1 MGIRK
6 YFESSNTPLNALEF
20 VNKLGVKS
28 VETLSQR
35 EVIPHGA
42 NVLGVGATAAA
53 LGKEVAFY
61 RVDVGWTNVAP
72 SYDEPVE
79 NKGFVDN
86 IDFQLH
92 DFDTL
97 NDIFGE
103 KQFDRIYGYTPDFAD
118 IANDRREAMMLSLV
132 NLLNYGGEI
141 HLALAEPD
149 LINNANY
156 NKVLKKLTYTKPRII
171 ETRTGGIPQTR
182 LSSGTNEQIINSVQP
197 SISPLSP
204 DSQPFFDALTA
215 IGNNISLIG
224 WFAKKSA
231 RNMLSR
237 VFRRKNN

>member
-53 LGKEVAFY
+53 LGKEVTFY
-61 RVDVGWTNVAP
+61 RVDVDWTNVAP
-72 SYDEPVE
+72 CYNELVE
-79 NKGFVDN
+79 NTGFVDN
-86 IDFQLH
+86 IDFRLH
-92 DFDTL
+92 DFDTFD
-97 NDIFGE
+97 DIFGD
-103 KQFDRIYGYTPDFAD
+103 KQFNRIYGYTPDFAD
-118 IANDRREAMMLSLV
+118 IDNHHREAMMRSLI
-132 NLLNYGGEI
+132 NLLSDGGQI
-141 HLALAEPD
+141 HLALAEPS

-156 NKVLKKLTYTKPRII
+156 NKALKKLTYTKPRII
-171 ETRTGGIPQTR
+171 ETKIDRVPLTHPP
-182 LSSGTNEQIINSVQP
+182 SETNEQIINSVQP

-215 IGNNISLIG
+215 VGNNIALAG

-231 RNMLSR
+231 RNMTSR
-237 VFRRKNN
+237 VFRRKNS